1 MAATC
6 SLRRFHVPKT
16 PATDSHHVIPQAWQH
31 FYVPSGVATQA
42 STGLWDARTVEVCP
56 NCHRRVHEAIVAMMR
71 NGQDYSESPLEAR
84 RAAFGGRRLTREQ
97 IIAYEALLRF
107 KKAGGSLVAL
117 RAHRLLGAQ

>member
-31 FYVPSGVATQA
+31 FYVPSGAAPNA

-71 NGQDYSESPLEAR
+71 NGHDYSESPLEAR
-84 RAAFGGRRLTREQ
+84 RAAFGKKRLTREQ
-97 IIAYEALLRF
+97 AVAFEALARF
-107 KKAGGSLVAL
+107 RAAGGSLVAL
-117 RAHRLLGAQ
+117 RAHRLYGAQ